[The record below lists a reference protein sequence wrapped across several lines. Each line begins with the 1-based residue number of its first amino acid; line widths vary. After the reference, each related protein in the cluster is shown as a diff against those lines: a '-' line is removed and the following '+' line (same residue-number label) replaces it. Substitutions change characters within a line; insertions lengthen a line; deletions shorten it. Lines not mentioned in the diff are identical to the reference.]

1 MKNSNNHFGTVVQIF
16 GPVVDVQFQENAL
29 PPILTALRL
38 TNPTIDDRQGN
49 LTLEVAQHLGE
60 NIVRTIAMDFWASV
74 EHKLSYKYGQQ
85 LPSHLQDELDD
96 ASRIA
101 AELDHRMGRLR
112 DEIRALDVS

>member
-1 MKNSNNHFGTVVQIF
+1 
-16 GPVVDVQFQENAL
+16 
-29 PPILTALRL
+29 
-38 TNPTIDDRQGN
+38 
-49 LTLEVAQHLGE
+49 
-60 NIVRTIAMDFWASV
+60 MDFWASV